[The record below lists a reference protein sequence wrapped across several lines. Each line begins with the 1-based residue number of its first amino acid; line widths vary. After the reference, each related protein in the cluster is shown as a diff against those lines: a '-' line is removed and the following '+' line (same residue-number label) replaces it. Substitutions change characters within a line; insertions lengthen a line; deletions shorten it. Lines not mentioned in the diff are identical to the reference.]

1 MADKEN
7 QTSFVY
13 NIIKERILQNELS
26 PGSKI
31 NQSKIA
37 KELNVSRTPVII
49 SLHKLETEGLV
60 NNINNKGFFVHQ
72 LTVKELLDLFM
83 LRKVIESLVVFDLVK
98 IITPEEVKEL
108 KSFFEPFIAVKEIDI
123 KKYWMFDRKFH
134 DRLVGLCQN
143 TLVKQ
148 INDNFQVLNRT
159 YSAGFIRNP
168 LESLEE
174 HMAIINGLEQ
184 KNAKEARQAL
194 ITHLSHTEKLLQD
207 VVDNLTNLGVD
218 PAETPVNKFD
228 FFKKN
233 QISKSK

>member
-1 MADKEN
+1 
-7 QTSFVY
+7 
-13 NIIKERILQNELS
+13 
-26 PGSKI
+26 
-31 NQSKIA
+31 
-37 KELNVSRTPVII
+37 
-49 SLHKLETEGLV
+49 
-60 NNINNKGFFVHQ
+60 
-72 LTVKELLDLFM
+72 
-83 LRKVIESLVVFDLVK
+83 
-98 IITPEEVKEL
+98 
-108 KSFFEPFIAVKEIDI
+108 
-123 KKYWMFDRKFH
+123 MFDRKFH
-134 DRLVGLCQN
+134 DRLVELCQN

-168 LESLEE
+168 LESLKE

-228 FFKKN
+228 FLKKN